1 MQTTILA
8 PDGSIIE
15 VIPADPLPVPA
26 VVTRRQARLA
36 LHAASL
42 LTDAEIAIVS
52 AGPEAQVEWE
62 DAREIHRDH
71 PLLLLIGGALG
82 LSPAAIDELFQD
94 AAAR

>member
-1 MQTTILA
+1 MI
-8 PDGSIIE
+8 
-15 VIPADPLPVPA
+15 V
-26 VVTRRQARLA
+26 
-36 LHAASL
+36 
-42 LTDAEIAIVS
+42 EIAIVS